1 MSTKRRSSSNLTT
14 LTECAVMLALSFA
27 LSYAKIFEM
36 PMGGSVT
43 IASMLPIML
52 ISIKYGPLTG
62 LSTAF
67 AYSLTQ
73 LLQAFASANVF
84 PYCES
89 MGSLVI
95 CILFDYLLPFTLLG
109 LAGLPKALK
118 LTKNAEINAYIGIIS
133 VVFLRFLCHFTTGVV
148 IWGQW
153 APDGMGK
160 YLYSF
165 LYNGGFLS
173 ADFAICIICAVLM
186 FRKPELKK
194 LVNME

>member
-1 MSTKRRSSSNLTT
+1 MSTKRRLSSNLTT

-27 LSYAKIFEM
+27 LSNAKIFEM

-52 ISIKYGPLTG
+52 IGIKYGPLTG

-73 LLQAFASANVF
+73 LLQAFVSANVF